1 MVDHVLLE
9 FIGAIKT
16 VLESA
21 MLERSAVEERLQMD
35 LTLGD
40 VTFETTYSLPGEDT
54 PPRIRADISI
64 EWSTWS
70 QSAYRSWTLGDGLD
84 SEIEIDAEIVLH
96 IHTDRA
102 IALDELTARLEPR
115 SPEVLGGIF
124 TLNGV
129 ASEEGIDL
137 TEDLRQFGSEFIYQA
152 TLHLDEHLLEQSQRI
167 GHGLEPLGQW
177 LASQLVRLD
186 DINRRDGGT
195 NPGTS
200 RHAAGS

>member
-1 MVDHVLLE
+1 MIDHVLLE
-9 FIGAIKT
+9 FIGAIKS
-16 VLESA
+16 VFEGA

-40 VTFETTYSLPGEDT
+40 VTFETTYSLPGEET
-54 PPRIRADISI
+54 PPRIRADISL

-96 IHTDRA
+96 VHTDRA
-102 IALDELTARLEPR
+102 VELDEMVARLEPR
-115 SPEVLGGIF
+115 APEVLRGIF
-124 TLNGV
+124 ALNGV
-129 ASEEGIDL
+129 ATEEGIDL

-152 TLHLDEHLLEQSQRI
+152 TLHLDEPLLEHSTQISRE
-167 GHGLEPLGQW
+167 LEPLGTW

-186 DINRRDGGT
+186 DINRHDGGS
-195 NPGTS
+195 NPDTS